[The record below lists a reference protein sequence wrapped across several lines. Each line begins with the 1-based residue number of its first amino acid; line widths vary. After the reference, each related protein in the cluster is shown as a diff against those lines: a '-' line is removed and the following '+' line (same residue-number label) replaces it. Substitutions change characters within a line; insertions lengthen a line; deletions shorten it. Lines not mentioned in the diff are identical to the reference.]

1 MRFLSLLM
9 FFLYSFTF
17 SQSVTSDSY
26 YFYFKE
32 SGFRGGYQLPIIDS
46 NYERRKKFESRF
58 EVQSIHQDPS
68 NTGWYL
74 YDDMFGDLKF
84 KGNNIPNSFFYY
96 DNNPFRDNEM
106 HVFIQSSIDELN
118 ENEQSLQL
126 SFKKSDLFPLQL
138 KISTFTLSGLI
149 NYQNNELISKGKKM
163 SVKLIFDND
172 KSTLVL
178 LEGDYFSDYLDF
190 DPNHELIDKLKKHSF
205 VNVLIEYEEDNQI
218 VQNFYKTS
226 LKGSTRAL
234 NRILGVVAISEKNKS
249 KYIYNMG
256 LANMNPFDYEGYILK
271 FLEDAKSNH
280 GLNLDYVKDRT
291 ILTISKNLEENV
303 IALSLTSDDDQKV
316 IIQIDPYKWKN
327 ASQQKRWYIIYHE
340 LGHDILNLEHGQ
352 CGPMMNPY
360 AKEDYTWKEFETDKN
375 MMFTEFSKQ

>member
-9 FFLYSFTF
+9 FFIYSFTF

-26 YFYFKE
+26 YFSFKQT
-32 SGFRGGYQLPIIDS
+32 GIRGGYKLPIIDS
-46 NYERRKKFESRF
+46 KKFASRF
-58 EVQSIHQDPS
+58 GVQSIHQDPS
-68 NTGWYL
+68 NTRWYL

-84 KGNNIPNSFFYY
+84 EGNNMPNSYFFY

-106 HVFIQSSIDELN
+106 YVFIQSSIDELN
-118 ENEQSLQL
+118 ENDDSLQL

-138 KISTFTLSGLI
+138 KISAFKLSGSS
-149 NYQNNELISKGKKM
+149 NYQDYALMYNESRM
-163 SVKLIFDND
+163 SVKFIFDND
-172 KSTLVL
+172 KSTIVL
-178 LEGDYFSDYLDF
+178 LKGDYFSDYIDF
-190 DPNHELIDKLKKHSF
+190 DPNHELIDKLKKYSF
-205 VNVLIEYEEDNQI
+205 VNVLIEYEEDGQI
-218 VQNFYKTS
+218 IQNFYKTS

-234 NRILGVVAISEKNKS
+234 NRILGVVEISEKNKS
-249 KYIYNMG
+249 RYIYNMG

-280 GLNLDYVKDRT
+280 ALNLDYVKDRT

-327 ASQQKRWYIIYHE
+327 SSQQKRWYIIYHE

-375 MMFTEFSKQ
+375 MMFTEFAKQ